1 MISATIDKYQL
12 GSAKD
17 RFFPAAVGEIRNY
30 LRSSST
36 LDVVDDK
43 KISDRIKKTIHWR
56 KYNSKKR

>member
-56 KYNSKKR
+56 KYYSKKR